1 MIDILIVDDHPIMRS
16 GLCTTLAGV
25 PEIRVADEAVN
36 GQEALKK
43 IDAANFDIVLLDI
56 SLPGISGFDVLK
68 LARAAHPALKI
79 IILTTLP
86 EKQYAVR
93 CLKAG
98 AMGYLTKESAPS
110 ELITAIKC
118 VAAGQRYVTNVI
130 AQLLVDEL
138 DVESA
143 RPLHENLSDREYQVL
158 ILLGKGKTIA
168 DIAFELA
175 VSVPTVHTY
184 RQRLLEKMGM
194 ESTAQLMLYVL
205 EHLSVDGMAPLPLHD
220 TKASKT
226 PIKKPRL
233 S

>member
-16 GLCTTLAGV
+16 GLRATLASEADV
-25 PEIRVADEAVN
+25 RIADEAIN
-36 GQEALKK
+36 GQEAMKK
-43 IDAANFDIVLLDI
+43 VSAAKFDIVLLDI
-56 SLPGISGFDVLK
+56 SMPGISGFDVLK
-68 LARAAHPALKI
+68 QMHAWYPDLKI

-110 ELITAIKC
+110 ELINAIKR
-118 VAAGQRYVTNVI
+118 VAAGQKYVGNAI

-138 DVESA
+138 QIESA
-143 RPLHENLSDREYQVL
+143 RLPHENLSDREYQVL
-158 ILLGKGKTIA
+158 CLLGKGKTIA
-168 DIAFELA
+168 EIAVELS

-184 RQRLLEKMGM
+184 RARLLEKMGM

-205 EHLSVDGMAPLPLHD
+205 ENLLTHGV
-220 TKASKT
+220 
-226 PIKKPRL
+226 
-233 S
+233 

>member
-16 GLCTTLAGV
+16 GLRTTLFDE
-25 PEIRVADEAVN
+25 PDIRIADEAIN
-36 GQEALKK
+36 GHEALRKVSE
-43 IDAANFDIVLLDI
+43 IPFDIVLLDI

-68 LARAAHPALKI
+68 QMRVHHPDLKI

-110 ELITAIKC
+110 ELITAIKR
-118 VAAGQRYVTNVI
+118 VAAGQKYVSNVM

-138 DVESA
+138 HIESA
-143 RPLHENLSDREYQVL
+143 RSLHDSLSDREYQVL
-158 ILLGKGKTIA
+158 NFLGKGKTIA
-168 DIAFELA
+168 EIASILA
-175 VSVPTVHTY
+175 VSIPTIHTY
-184 RQRLLEKMGM
+184 RARLLKKMGM

-205 EHLSVDGMAPLPLHD
+205 EHLAVDGLPVHTGKEKVSTAPARRIR
-220 TKASKT
+220 TK
-226 PIKKPRL
+226 
-233 S
+233 